1 MTHSKM
7 VTGSF
12 TQSLR
17 HATPVFLGLGA
28 LAGIAAGLIYAHH
41 NSIHLAKTSA
51 GIVKIHTIE
60 DENGNPVRVLE
71 QNGAYESATYLDG
84 KRYTPV
90 FAYQRAFDHVFE
102 ANLPSPKA
110 SLSNIP
116 VLMIGG
122 GGYAWPK
129 HTIATKP
136 EISLE
141 VVELDQKITAI
152 AQKWFYLNQL
162 LEEIPHAA
170 DRLMLITADG
180 RRFLETTDKHYAA
193 IINDTFSGKSPVLSL
208 ATIEAA
214 QIVKERLLAGGVYA
228 TNVVS
233 ECEGEDITFLRQV
246 VTTLKEVFAFV
257 DIIPCEDSDFG
268 LEDNYLVLASD
279 TQHPFTNTMPYD
291 EDFLGSSIR
300 DSDI

>member
-7 VTGSF
+7 ATDSL

-17 HATPVFLGLGA
+17 RETPVFLGLGA

-51 GIVKIHTIE
+51 GIAKIHTIE

-71 QNGAYESATYLDG
+71 QNGAYESATYLDE

-102 ANLPSPKA
+102 ADLPSPEA
-110 SLSNIP
+110 SLSSIP

-129 HTIATKP
+129 HVLATKP
-136 EISLE
+136 EISLD

-152 AQKWFYLNQL
+152 ARKWFYLNQL

-170 DRLMLITADG
+170 DQLTIITADG
-180 RRFLETTDKHYAA
+180 RHFLETSDKRYRA
-193 IINDTFSGKSPVLSL
+193 IVNDTFSGKNPVLSL

-214 QIVKERLLAGGVYA
+214 QGAKECLLPGGVYA

-279 TQHPFTNTMPYD
+279 TQHPFTHTMSYD
-291 EDFLGSSIR
+291 EDFLSSSIR